1 MNHKIEIHKQ
11 NFLIAL
17 TAIKGQ
23 VLRTTLTALIIAI
36 GIMALVGILTAIESI
51 KGSISSEFTSM
62 GANTFVLRQLRSRV
76 KVDGKTRR
84 FRGITF
90 REAEAF
96 KENYNYVSTISVSSR
111 ANFSSVAKYRSK
123 KTNPNISVQGIDES
137 YLKTAG
143 YSVRF
148 GRNIN
153 ANDDRLNVALIGQE
167 VYERLFGE
175 TNAIGEMISLDGT
188 RYKVIGVLEEKG
200 ASSGFG
206 GDRTVL
212 IPLSKAR
219 VRYNTD
225 KDSYTINIMVNQPQD
240 LAPAIS
246 EATGL
251 FRKIRNVPL
260 KKIDDFEIRRSDS
273 MATKLIEN
281 MQAVTLVASLV
292 GIITLLGAAIGL
304 MNIMLVS
311 VTERTREI
319 GVRKS
324 LGASANIVKNQFLAE
339 AIVICQIGGVAG
351 IILGIAVGN
360 VMTFIWDSPFVIP
373 WFWIL
378 MGLSLCLIV
387 GVVSGYY
394 PARKA
399 ARLDPIEA
407 LRYE

>member
-1 MNHKIEIHKQ
+1 
-11 NFLIAL
+11 
-17 TAIKGQ
+17 
-23 VLRTTLTALIIAI
+23 
-36 GIMALVGILTAIESI
+36 MALVGILTAIESI

-62 GANTFVLRQLRSRV
+62 GANTFIIRQLRSRV
-76 KVDGKTRR
+76 KVDGKSLRY
-84 FRGITF
+84 RGITY
-90 REAEAF
+90 REAKEF
-96 KENYNYVSTISVSSR
+96 KTKYTYPGLVSVSAR
-111 ANFSSVAKYRSK
+111 ASFGSTAKYRGQ
-123 KTNPNISVQGIDES
+123 KTNPNVTVHGIDEA

-143 YSVRF
+143 YSLKF

-153 ANDDRLNVALIGQE
+153 SNDDRMNVAIIGKEIQ
-167 VYERLFGE
+167 ERLFDQG
-175 TNAIGEMISLDGT
+175 NALGEMISVDGS
-188 RYKVIGVLEEKG
+188 RYKVIGILEEKG

-225 KDSYTINIMVNQPQD
+225 QNSYTMNVMVNQPQH
-240 LAPAIS
+240 LNPAIN
-246 EATGL
+246 EAIGL
-251 FRKIRNVPL
+251 FRKIRAVPL
-260 KKIDDFEIRRSDS
+260 KKEDDFEVRRSDS
-273 MATKLIEN
+273 IATKFIEN

-319 GVRKS
+319 GVRKA
-324 LGASANIVKNQFLAE
+324 LGANSATVKNQFLME
-339 AIVICQIGGVAG
+339 AIVICQLGGFAG

-360 VMTFIWDSPFVIP
+360 VMTLIWDAPFIIP

-378 MGLSLCLIV
+378 MGLLLCFVV
-387 GVVSGYY
+387 GIISGYY

-399 ARLDPIEA
+399 SKLDPIEA